1 MKFSVL
7 IAVYAKEIPAH
18 LEQSLESIFRQEL
31 PPDEVVLV
39 EDGPLTAA
47 LDEVIGR
54 FKAQQEALHIVKL
67 PQNQGL
73 GLALKEGLRHC
84 QYDLVARMDSD
95 DIATP
100 QRFSKEMAWLESHPE
115 TDVVGTW
122 TDEFSDTS
130 GQVISTRRLP
140 ETHEALLRFSRYR
153 NPMNHPTVMF
163 RKAAVER
170 AGGYRHRELFED
182 YDLWVRM
189 LQQGARFHN
198 LQESLLRF
206 RLSPQFYG
214 RRGGWHYILLETA
227 FQRWM
232 HEVGHISWLRMAG
245 NITVRTLIRLIPGRW
260 RKYGYLIIL
269 RRQ

>member
-7 IAVYAKEIPAH
+7 IAVYAKEKPVH
-18 LEQSLESIFRQEL
+18 LAQSLESIFRQEL

-54 FKAQQEALHIVKL
+54 FKERHEILRTVRL

-73 GLALKEGLRHC
+73 GLALKEGLLHC
-84 QYDLVARMDSD
+84 RYDIVARMDSD
-95 DIATP
+95 DISKP
-100 QRFSKEMAWLESHPE
+100 ERFSREMAWLETHPE
-115 TDVVGTW
+115 TDIVGTW
-122 TDEFSDTS
+122 TDEFADDS
-130 GQVISTRRLP
+130 GKIISTRQLP

-163 RKAAVER
+163 RKRAVEE

-189 LQQGARFHN
+189 FQQGARFHN
-198 LQESLLRF
+198 LQESLLMF
-206 RLSPQFYG
+206 RLSPQLYS
-214 RRGGWHYILLETA
+214 RRGGSHYIRQEIA

-232 HEVGHISWLRMAG
+232 YEVGHISGLRLVT
-245 NITVRTLIRLIPGRW
+245 NIAVRTFIRIIPSGL
-260 RKYGYLIIL
+260 RKYGYLFFL